1 MSSIP
6 TAGSEQAEA
15 PAVSTTSGT
24 TITTPSTTSE
34 PQPVS
39 DASKVPFPGD
49 AHDEWK
55 SEYESNLSKWKEEN
69 AVQREKAEKV
79 RSEWEA
85 KRSSVGPTPII
96 GSGAG
101 QKEPELGEH
110 LTKIQRSATGE
121 LGAGW
126 EEVSDADSPA
136 VMSANITP
144 VSPLPSSPV
153 RSDDSDFDYF
163 FNHRK

>member
-1 MSSIP
+1 VSSIP

-15 PAVSTTSGT
+15 PVVSNTSGA
-24 TITTPSTTSE
+24 TIVTPSTTSK
-34 PQPVS
+34 PQPAS

-49 AHDEWK
+49 EWK
-55 SEYESNLSKWKEEN
+55 TEYESNLSKWKHEN

-96 GSGAG
+96 GTSAG

-110 LTKIQRSATGE
+110 LAKIQRSATGE
-121 LGAGW
+121 LGTGW
-126 EEVSDADSPA
+126 EEVSEADSPA
-136 VMSANITP
+136 VMSVNITP
-144 VSPLPSSPV
+144 VSLHLASSPL
-153 RSDDSDFDYF
+153 R
-163 FNHRK
+163 